1 MNWLRSCTNR
11 LVTYY
16 RRYQSRRMLLGMD
29 RQALGDI
36 GLTRCDADQEG
47 HKPFWKQ

>member
-1 MNWLRSCTNR
+1 MNVLNRYISR
-11 LVTYY
+11 LVTCY

-29 RQALGDI
+29 RQTLGDL
-36 GLTRCDADQEG
+36 GLTRCDADKEG